1 MRTCERTLRE
11 DGSELANVLATIIK
25 MYEVMVTQ
33 VERIRQRIALKRKR
47 KDIQDEWKF
56 AAQAVDRFCL
66 VIFTIVFIIC
76 CSIFVF
82 IPPIKILD

>member
-1 MRTCERTLRE
+1 MR
-11 DGSELANVLATIIK
+11 SWF
-25 MYEVMVTQ
+25 
-33 VERIRQRIALKRKR
+33 
-47 KDIQDEWKF
+47 QDEWKF

-66 VIFTIVFIIC
+66 ILFTIVFIIC